1 MKKEEMLRA
10 VGEIDEKYVVEAEEA
25 VGIAEGEAYEDAA
38 GTRDYERVEVK
49 SGAGESPRQKR
60 KRRGLWAA
68 SLAAVLVIGLCIG
81 SFFDGAG
88 FMRMGSSSNLATED
102 AAVFDEGGAADFSG
116 EQKNA
121 ADTNNYTIAESEGLR
136 TGDFDV
142 ATEGAETPAAT
153 VDDAAYNAASDVK
166 LIYRADVSLQTTEFD
181 ESLEK
186 LRALVESEGGYFE
199 SSELSNGSYFSESSY
214 KCGYYTI
221 RVPQPKYR
229 EFIDTL
235 SDAGYVVYL
244 NESVE
249 DIGLEYF
256 ETEGRLETLK
266 AKEERLRQLMSEA
279 KDMSDII
286 SIENALSDTEY
297 QIEMYSSTLNRYDSL
312 VGYSTIC
319 VTLEKVSRYDGGI
332 DEDES
337 FFARLAQSLED
348 GAANFLYALDCFA
361 NWISYNLITLAIIA
375 IIIIVACKFHWV
387 RSIRNWWGERKG
399 ERRIERRIEKK

>member
-10 VGEIDEKYVVEAEEA
+10 VGEIDEKYVAEAEEA
-25 VGIAEGEAYEDAA
+25 VGITEGEAYEDAA

-68 SLAAVLVIGLCIG
+68 SLAAVLVIGLCLG
-81 SFFDGAG
+81 TFFDGMD
-88 FMRMGSSSNLATED
+88 FMRMGSSGNFASED
-102 AAVFDEGGAADFSG
+102 AAVSDYG
-116 EQKNA
+116 
-121 ADTNNYTIAESEGLR
+121 YT
-136 TGDFDV
+136 TGDFTADQKNV
-142 ATEGAETPAAT
+142 ADSGEYMVAEENSMAAPSDADRTGAPLKEGAT
-153 VDDAAYNAASDVK
+153 YNAASDVK
-166 LIYRADVSLQTTEFD
+166 LIYRADVGLQTTEFE
-181 ESLEK
+181 ESLETLK
-186 LRALVESEGGYFE
+186 ALVESEGGYFE

-387 RSIRNWWGERKG
+387 RSIRNWWGERRGERKG
-399 ERRIERRIEKK
+399 ERRIEKK